1 MDSLT
6 GFLNNAALM
15 LVLCVIYDTFR
26 IYAIPNKNLKDSLTG
41 VLVGL
46 ISIAVM
52 LSPWSLLPGVFF
64 DTRWVLLSLCGLYFG
79 LIPTLI
85 AVVIAGAFR
94 LYQGGPGGIVGT
106 IVIVVTASVGVAW
119 KYWKDKHN
127 KPLTWMHLYVFGVAV
142 QLAMLSCMFL
152 MPANMRS
159 SIFKNIALPIL
170 LIFPVLTTIIGT
182 ILRRQEE
189 RRSADRELLYSTSL
203 ATAALEST
211 PDGILIVNMEGKIAR
226 WNQKFVELWNIPQ
239 NLLDMTGKDP
249 VLAYNTS
256 QMSNPEEFL
265 ARIKELNENP
275 EESSTD
281 TLYLADGR
289 VFDRYS
295 QPQKIGNEIVGRFWS
310 FRDITERKK
319 NEDNLRET
327 NAYLDSLFN
336 HANSPIIAWDS
347 RFKITRFNKAFE
359 TLTGRISGEV
369 IGSDI
374 SILFP
379 AYQIDNSIALI
390 NGTLS
395 GEQWDTVEIPI
406 LHVNGTVSIVLWN
419 SAYIYAKDGTTP
431 VATVAQGH
439 DITERKLAEKEL
451 AQQKALFEAIFN
463 CIPDAIVYTNVDREV
478 VGINPA
484 FSSIFGFDVDEMT
497 GKKTSFFYESLEE
510 YERQGRLRFNLAAT
524 EHALPYEVSY
534 RKKDGSIFP
543 GETLG
548 TVIKGAKDKIIGYIG
563 VIRNIAERKQAERE
577 KQKLELQF
585 QHTQK
590 LESLGVLAGGIAHDF
605 NNILTSIIGN
615 ADLALM
621 RINPESPAID
631 NLHNIEIASARAA
644 DLAKQMLAYSGKGKF
659 VISNHDIN
667 GLLEEML
674 HILQVSIS
682 KKAVLRLNLTRP
694 LSSVEADAT
703 QIRQIIMNLVINA
716 SEAIGDKSGVIA
728 ITTGCM
734 DCDRSYLK
742 DVWLDEN
749 ITDGLYVFIEIADT
763 GCGMDKETLAKLFD
777 PFFTTKFTGRGL
789 GMAAVLGIVRG
800 HKGAIKVYSEPGKGS
815 TFKILLPANCKPA
828 EIFNLDPQNNHWRG
842 SGTVLLVDD
851 EETIRGV
858 GAEMLKELGFNVV
871 TANDGRE
878 AIEVY
883 KAKTDIS
890 FVILDLTMP
899 HMDGDQCFRELRM
912 LNPDVKVIMSS
923 GFSELEVTQ
932 KFVGKGLAGFIQ
944 KPYKLSVLRDGIMGL
959 NPF

>member
-1 MDSLT
+1 
-6 GFLNNAALM
+6 M
-15 LVLCVIYDTFR
+15 LILCVIYDTFR
-26 IYAIPNKNLKDSLTG
+26 IYAIPKKNLKDSLTG

-52 LSPWSLLPGVFF
+52 LSPWSLQPGLFF
-64 DTRWVLLSLCGLYFG
+64 DTRSVLLSLCGLYFG
-79 LIPTLI
+79 VIPTLI
-85 AVVIAGAFR
+85 AAVIAGAFR

-106 IVIVVTASVGVAW
+106 VVIVVTAFVGVAW
-119 KYWKDKHN
+119 KYWKDKHD
-127 KPLTWMHLYVFGVAV
+127 KPLNWLHLYVFGVAV
-142 QLAMLSCMFL
+142 HLAMLSCMLLFS
-152 MPANMRS
+152 ADMRS
-159 SIFKNIALPIL
+159 AIFNNIALPLL
-170 LIFPVLTTIIGT
+170 LIYPVLTTIIGL
-182 ILRRQEE
+182 ILKRQED
-189 RRSADRELLYSTSL
+189 RRATDRALLYSTSL

-211 PDGILIVNMEGKIAR
+211 PDGVMIVDREGTIAR
-226 WNQKFVELWNIPQ
+226 WNQKYVDLWHVPAELLKPPFEVV
-239 NLLDMTGKDP
+239 P
-249 VLAYNTS
+249 VHTHIAAQTT
-256 QMSNPEEFL
+256 NPEEYL
-265 ARIKELNENP
+265 AKTIDLYTHP
-275 EESSTD
+275 EESSID

-289 VFDRYS
+289 IFDCYS
-295 QPQKIGNEIVGRFWS
+295 QPQKIGNDIVGRFWS
-310 FRDITERKK
+310 FRDITESKQAE
-319 NEDNLRET
+319 NNL
-327 NAYLDSLFN
+327 F
-336 HANSPIIAWDS
+336 
-347 RFKITRFNKAFE
+347 
-359 TLTGRISGEV
+359 
-369 IGSDI
+369 
-374 SILFP
+374 
-379 AYQIDNSIALI
+379 
-390 NGTLS
+390 
-395 GEQWDTVEIPI
+395 
-406 LHVNGTVSIVLWN
+406 
-419 SAYIYAKDGTTP
+419 
-431 VATVAQGH
+431 
-439 DITERKLAEKEL
+439 
-451 AQQKALFEAIFN
+451 QQKALFEAIFN

-478 VGINPA
+478 IGINHA
-484 FSSIFGFDVDEMT
+484 FSSIFGFSLDELA

-510 YERQGRLRFNLAAT
+510 SERQGMIRFNLAAT

-548 TVIKGAKDKIIGYIG
+548 TVIKCAGDTIIGYIG
-563 VIRNIAERKQAERE
+563 VIRDITERKRAEAEHLNLE
-577 KQKLELQF
+577 KQIL
-585 QHTQK
+585 HAQK

-605 NNILTSIIGN
+605 NNILTIIIGN

-621 RINPESPAID
+621 RINPESPAVD
-631 NLHNIEIASARAA
+631 NLHSIEIASARAA

-674 HILQVSIS
+674 HILHVSIS

-694 LSSVEADAT
+694 LPSIEADAT

-728 ITTGCM
+728 ISTGCM

-742 DVWLDEN
+742 DVWLNEN

-789 GMAAVLGIVRG
+789 GMAAVLGIVRS

-883 KAKTDIS
+883 KTRTDIS

-899 HMDGDQCFRELRM
+899 HMDGEQCFRELRM
-912 LNPDVKVIMSS
+912 LNPGVKVIMSS

-932 KFVGKGLAGFIQ
+932 KFVGKGLTGFIQ
-944 KPYKLSVLRDGIMGL
+944 KPYKFSVLREVIMGI
-959 NPF
+959 NPRTTHQTCESAFDNDPHEGVIGVQN